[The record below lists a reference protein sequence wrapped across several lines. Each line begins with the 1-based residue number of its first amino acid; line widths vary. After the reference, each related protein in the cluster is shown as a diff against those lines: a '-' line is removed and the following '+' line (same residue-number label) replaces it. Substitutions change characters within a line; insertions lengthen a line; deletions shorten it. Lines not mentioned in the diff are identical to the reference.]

1 MGTEEIAEQLGPRV
15 LYVPWSAESVTTAA
29 ELALELRNET
39 HARGLVVVDQM
50 TVIPDELLAWPHRTL
65 KTRTV
70 IDVADV
76 VALIRPSYELL
87 AQVRMPAS
95 GFAVV
100 AEDPSDRLSGWARFA
115 GARNMVTGEVL
126 TPNLDEST
134 QDAFDALIGS
144 GYKGWT
150 DDRSQMKARDAIS
163 TLRALGVPS
172 TQILGYVLS
181 GATSGRNRGQAPFA
195 GRHVLRLRKLL
206 S

>member
-1 MGTEEIAEQLGPRV
+1 MGTEEIVEQLGARV
-15 LYVPWSAESVTTAA
+15 LYVPWNAESVTTAA

-39 HARGLVVVDQM
+39 HARGVVVVDQM
-50 TVIPDELLAWPHRTL
+50 TVIPDELLAWPHHTL

-70 IDVADV
+70 IDAADV
-76 VALIRPSYELL
+76 VAVIRPSYELL
-87 AQVRMPAS
+87 AQVRLPAS

-100 AEDPSDRLSGWARFA
+100 AEDPSDRLSGWAQFA
-115 GARNMVTGEVL
+115 GARNMVTGEVM
-126 TPNLDEST
+126 TADLDKAT

-150 DDRSQMKARDAIS
+150 DDRSQRKARDAIS
-163 TLRALGVPS
+163 TLRALGMSS

-195 GRHVLRLRKLL
+195 ARQVLRLRRLL